1 MKQIFK
7 VTGMSCAA
15 CQRRVEKA
23 CLSVKGVKKAK
34 VELLKNTLEADFANA
49 DQKAINDLI
58 DAVITSVKESGYGCS
73 ILKENENSYIV
84 DAQKTHQDLVNLI
97 TSIVLTLII
106 MIFSMGPMIGVTLT
120 TNAFAS
126 ALIQGVLTFAV
137 MAVQKKYFIS
147 ALKSIK
153 TLSFNMDV
161 LVALGAFISFAYSLY
176 IFLTIGTYEHIEVL
190 SSTKAIFFE
199 GAAGILTFVSI
210 GKYIEA
216 KCKVKTTN
224 AISAL
229 YDLAPK
235 NVTLKVDGQ
244 EVETTLDN
252 VKVGDT
258 LILKQGQRLGIDG
271 TVVSGTGFID
281 ESSLTGESLLV
292 SKKEG
297 DKALSSTI
305 LKDGYLEIKV
315 EKTGSETTLGKIISL
330 VEKASAT
337 KVPLARIADT
347 VASYFVPAVIV
358 LSVMTFAIWYFI
370 AGVEFNLALKFGI
383 CVLVISCPCA
393 LGLATP
399 VAVVAGTGKA
409 ASLGIIFKNP
419 ESIEALNRVDTIC
432 FDKTGTLTKGQMQ
445 VSDFVMLNT
454 SFHDNYVQGV
464 IKALEQKSSHPI
476 AKAIFEKFKN
486 AFDFAV
492 ENYEYVPLIGVE
504 GSIEGERYTLGN
516 AYFADLIYSDV
527 FAKEEVKALTD
538 AGKLVLVLF
547 KEKEP
552 LAVVA
557 LTDTLKT
564 DAKKTVSL
572 LQKANKTV
580 YMLTGDSDVIAN
592 NLGRKLN
599 LDVKNEHVR
608 AQLKPEHKAL
618 VISDLQKE
626 QHKVA
631 MVGDGI
637 NDAISLT
644 KADVGISLKGS
655 TDIAISS
662 ADIVLIKDS
671 LVDIVNAFTISKM
684 TIKVIKQNLFWALI
698 YNVLM
703 IPLAAGLFYVPF
715 GLMLNPMICSCLMGI
730 SSVIVVLNAIRLS
743 TLKLQSDAVYADSSL
758 RSLEKNQGLSYNS
771 KSQSESKIHNPN
783 SLTDSVKTTI
793 VLPQDNLEIVE
804 NKEIVKDAKMAQKTV
819 KIEGMMCQHCVKSVT
834 KALEKL
840 DLQNVQVSLDQKQA
854 TFDVNAKVSDETV
867 TKAIEDIDF
876 KVVEIK

>member
-1 MKQIFK
+1 
-7 VTGMSCAA
+7 
-15 CQRRVEKA
+15 
-23 CLSVKGVKKAK
+23 
-34 VELLKNTLEADFANA
+34 
-49 DQKAINDLI
+49 
-58 DAVITSVKESGYGCS
+58 
-73 ILKENENSYIV
+73 
-84 DAQKTHQDLVNLI
+84 
-97 TSIVLTLII
+97 
-106 MIFSMGPMIGVTLT
+106 
-120 TNAFAS
+120 
-126 ALIQGVLTFAV
+126 
-137 MAVQKKYFIS
+137 
-147 ALKSIK
+147 
-153 TLSFNMDV
+153 
-161 LVALGAFISFAYSLY
+161 
-176 IFLTIGTYEHIEVL
+176 
-190 SSTKAIFFE
+190 
-199 GAAGILTFVSI
+199 
-210 GKYIEA
+210 
-216 KCKVKTTN
+216 
-224 AISAL
+224 
-229 YDLAPK
+229 
-235 NVTLKVDGQ
+235 
-244 EVETTLDN
+244 
-252 VKVGDT
+252 
-258 LILKQGQRLGIDG
+258 
-271 TVVSGTGFID
+271 
-281 ESSLTGESLLV
+281 
-292 SKKEG
+292 
-297 DKALSSTI
+297 
-305 LKDGYLEIKV
+305 
-315 EKTGSETTLGKIISL
+315 
-330 VEKASAT
+330 
-337 KVPLARIADT
+337 
-347 VASYFVPAVIV
+347 
-358 LSVMTFAIWYFI
+358 
-370 AGVEFNLALKFGI
+370 
-383 CVLVISCPCA
+383 
-393 LGLATP
+393 
-399 VAVVAGTGKA
+399 
-409 ASLGIIFKNP
+409 
-419 ESIEALNRVDTIC
+419 
-432 FDKTGTLTKGQMQ
+432 
-445 VSDFVMLNT
+445 
-454 SFHDNYVQGV
+454 
-464 IKALEQKSSHPI
+464 
-476 AKAIFEKFKN
+476 
-486 AFDFAV
+486 
-492 ENYEYVPLIGVE
+492 
-504 GSIEGERYTLGN
+504 
-516 AYFADLIYSDV
+516 
-527 FAKEEVKALTD
+527 
-538 AGKLVLVLF
+538 
-547 KEKEP
+547 
-552 LAVVA
+552 
-557 LTDTLKT
+557 
-564 DAKKTVSL
+564 
-572 LQKANKTV
+572 
-580 YMLTGDSDVIAN
+580 MLTGDSDVIAN

-662 ADIVLIKDS
+662 ADIVLLKDS